1 MFSFVKQTNF
11 YLAIFAIFFIFAFIG
26 VEQIEAGPDCVS
38 PTGGMAIPGSDCSFD
53 DQCCSNQCII
63 TIIEGFIN
71 K

>member
-26 VEQIEAGPDCVS
+26 VEQIEAAKRPKCK
-38 PTGGMAIPGSDCSFD
+38 TGMAIPGSDCSFN
-53 DQCCSNQCII
+53 DQCCSNRCII